1 MHTDSLLLALVVIT
15 ALGFDFTN
23 GFHDTANAM
32 ATTVATRAL
41 KPRMA
46 VALASAMNL
55 LGAFL
60 SLKVAATVASGI
72 VDQGG
77 VTLSLVL
84 AGLTG
89 AIIWNVVTW
98 FIGMPSSSSHA
109 LIGGVIGATIAS
121 LGASGVLWHG
131 VVSKVL
137 FPALF
142 APLVAGGVAAIAV
155 LIARRGAR
163 ATEGELLKQG
173 SRAGQ
178 IVSASLI
185 SLAHGT
191 NDAQKT
197 MGVITL
203 ALVANHSLAAD
214 GATPPWVIVA
224 CAIAIALG
232 TFSGGWRVI
241 NTLGTKLFPIES
253 THGIAAQSSS
263 AATILASTHFGY
275 PLSTTQVASGSIIGT
290 GMATGAGRMNWP
302 VVRSMVLT
310 WVITLPGAGLVG
322 ALAMGIERG
331 LGSRWGS
338 AVNIVLL
345 ICGCALLYFKSQAT
359 KISHHNVN
367 EVQGGDAAKEAV

>member
-131 VVSKVL
+131 VVSKV
-137 FPALF
+137 F
-142 APLVAGGVAAIAV
+142 
-155 LIARRGAR
+155 
-163 ATEGELLKQG
+163 
-173 SRAGQ
+173 
-178 IVSASLI
+178 SLR
-185 SLAHGT
+185 SLH
-191 NDAQKT
+191 
-197 MGVITL
+197 
-203 ALVANHSLAAD
+203 
-214 GATPPWVIVA
+214 
-224 CAIAIALG
+224 
-232 TFSGGWRVI
+232 
-241 NTLGTKLFPIES
+241 
-253 THGIAAQSSS
+253 
-263 AATILASTHFGY
+263 
-275 PLSTTQVASGSIIGT
+275 LS
-290 GMATGAGRMNWP
+290 
-302 VVRSMVLT
+302 
-310 WVITLPGAGLVG
+310 
-322 ALAMGIERG
+322 
-331 LGSRWGS
+331 
-338 AVNIVLL
+338 
-345 ICGCALLYFKSQAT
+345 
-359 KISHHNVN
+359 
-367 EVQGGDAAKEAV
+367 